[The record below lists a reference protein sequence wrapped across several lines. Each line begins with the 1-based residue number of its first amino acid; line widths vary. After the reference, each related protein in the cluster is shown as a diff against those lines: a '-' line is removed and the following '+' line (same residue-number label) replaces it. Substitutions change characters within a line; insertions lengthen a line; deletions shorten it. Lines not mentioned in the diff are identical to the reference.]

1 MNKKIIDKYTKEF
14 GVRFSRR
21 QKRKAAL
28 VLMQDMKEAGYENIE
43 ITGRKL
49 LSKAENYL
57 FGNIKTMKTVI
68 VVPFDTPQRC
78 FWNKIPYYPLNGN
91 KTANKSVIPFYAPVL
106 LLYLLVFVMLWAAGS
121 FALSP
126 QITFGLSLFI
136 YFLIFF
142 LLYLMTI
149 GIANRNNFNRYSL
162 SVATAIEL
170 AQRLGKEE
178 KRKVGFLFT
187 DKNKTGYLG
196 AKLAIEKFL
205 EENKNQDF
213 VCIDCIGKGS
223 VIQIGY
229 NPNMRKTAAKIKQ
242 KQNVELV
249 KLTDGMRMQNAMG
262 IFSRAVIIARGDYDK
277 DGQLCITTTCT
288 PKDKH
293 IEEDMADLVVDMLY
307 DYLCILS

>member
-121 FALSP
+121 FSLSP

-162 SVATAIEL
+162 SIATAIEL

-205 EENKNQDF
+205 EENKNPDF

-223 VIQIGY
+223 VMQIGY

-288 PKDKH
+288 SKDKL

-307 DYLCILS
+307 DYLCTLS